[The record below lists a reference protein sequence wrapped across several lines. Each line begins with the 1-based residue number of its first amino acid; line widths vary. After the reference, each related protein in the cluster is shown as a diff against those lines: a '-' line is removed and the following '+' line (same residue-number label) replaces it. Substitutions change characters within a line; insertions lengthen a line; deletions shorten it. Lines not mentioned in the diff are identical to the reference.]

1 MMLIKKVKKEKVKV
15 EEQNLEQKIE
25 NDQ

>member
-1 MMLIKKVKKEKVKV
+1 MMLIKKVEKEKVKV